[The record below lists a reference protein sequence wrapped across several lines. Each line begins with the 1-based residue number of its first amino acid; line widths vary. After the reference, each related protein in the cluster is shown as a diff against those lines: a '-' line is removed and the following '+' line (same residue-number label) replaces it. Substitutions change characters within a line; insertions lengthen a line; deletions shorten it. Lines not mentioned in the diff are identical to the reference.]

1 MGIKKRRV
9 EEMERNVEKKF
20 FLFSAVAVALV
31 IMAVMM
37 ALMGNK

>member
-1 MGIKKRRV
+1 
-9 EEMERNVEKKF
+9 MERKVEKKF

-31 IMAVMM
+31 IMVVMM